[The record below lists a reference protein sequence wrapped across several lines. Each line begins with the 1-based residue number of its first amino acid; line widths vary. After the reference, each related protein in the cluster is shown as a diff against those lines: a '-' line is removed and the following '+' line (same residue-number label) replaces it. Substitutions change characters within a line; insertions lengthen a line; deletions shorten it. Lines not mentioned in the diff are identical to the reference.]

1 MAPNP
6 LLETRHE
13 LRRCNMNA
21 LARKVELED
30 EVDTDA
36 TEPQV
41 DVTQLKVVP
50 LPRRTDE
57 VYMRGLRR
65 RRA

>member
-1 MAPNP
+1 
-6 LLETRHE
+6 
-13 LRRCNMNA
+13 MNSA
-21 LARKVELED
+21 LARNVELED

>member
-1 MAPNP
+1 MAPPNRS
-6 LLETRHE
+6 LKHAMNEEVH
-13 LRRCNMNA
+13 MNA
-21 LARKVELED
+21 LARKVELEN

-36 TEPQV
+36 AEPQV
-41 DVTQLKVVP
+41 NVTQLKVVP